1 MFFALITLL
10 SLLAAAGGSGESR
23 WWWLYYPGLEAWKF
37 VNLFIF
43 VLLLVYIARR
53 PMSEAFRARR
63 EGIRR
68 DLMRAQE
75 ERNAALAKLEE
86 VEARL
91 ARLDEEVTIIR
102 AQSAREAA
110 DERER
115 IRQSTEAEIQ
125 KLREQARREVESAGK
140 AARQELREFAAE
152 QSVRLAEEI
161 IRRDMQPEDDARL
174 IKLEIEELGGAG
186 R

>member
-1 MFFALITLL
+1 MLSAFVASLI
-10 SLLAAAGGSGESR
+10 LLASPTGEAP
-23 WWWLYYPGLEAWKF
+23 WWNKPGLELWKF

-43 VLLLVYIARR
+43 LAVLIYILRR
-53 PMSEAFRARR
+53 PLSEAFKARR

-68 DLMRAQE
+68 ELMRAQE

-91 ARLDEEVTIIR
+91 ALLDSEVAGIR
-102 AQSAREAA
+102 EQSVKEAA

-115 IRQSTEAEIQ
+115 IRLATEAEIE
-125 KLREQARREVESAGK
+125 KLREQTRREIESAGK

-152 QSVRLAEEI
+152 QSVRLAEEM
-161 IRRDMQPEDDARL
+161 IRQDMRPEDDARL
-174 IKLEIEELGGAG
+174 ISLEIEELGGA
-186 R
+186 RR

>member
-1 MFFALITLL
+1 MLNPLSAFLILFA
-10 SLLAAAGGSGESR
+10 SEGETH
-23 WWWLYYPGLEAWKF
+23 WWNMPGLEAWKF
-37 VNLFIF
+37 LNLFLFI
-43 VLLLVYIARR
+43 LLLVYFLRR
-53 PMSEAFRARR
+53 PLSDAFKARR

-68 DLMRAQE
+68 ELMRAQE
-75 ERNAALAKLEE
+75 EKNAALAKLEE

-91 ARLDEEVTIIR
+91 SRLDAEVTNIR

-115 IRQSTEAEIQ
+115 IRQATEAEIQ
-125 KLREQARREVESAGK
+125 KLRDQSRREIESAGK
-140 AARQELREFAAE
+140 AARQELRKFAAE

-161 IRRDMQPEDDARL
+161 IRQDMRPEDDIRL
-174 IKLEIEELGGAG
+174 INLEIEELGGAK

>member
-1 MFFALITLL
+1 MFSAFVSSMILFAA
-10 SLLAAAGGSGESR
+10 SGGEAP
-23 WWWLYYPGLEAWKF
+23 WWNKPGLELWKF
-37 VNLFIF
+37 INLFLFI
-43 VLLLVYIARR
+43 LLLLYFLRR
-53 PMSEAFRARR
+53 PLSEAFKARR

-91 ARLDEEVTIIR
+91 ARLDAEVTGIR
-102 AQSAREAA
+102 EQSAKEAA

-115 IRQSTEAEIQ
+115 IRLATEADIE
-125 KLREQARREVESAGK
+125 KLREQSRREIESAGK
-140 AARQELREFAAE
+140 AARQQLREFAAE

-161 IRRDMQPEDDARL
+161 IRKDMRTEDDTRL
-174 IKLEIEELGGAG
+174 ITREIEELGGA
-186 R
+186 RR

>member
-1 MFFALITLL
+1 MFFALKTL
-10 SLLAAAGGSGESR
+10 SFLLASEGSGESR

-37 VNLFIF
+37 VNLFLFI
-43 VLLLVYIARR
+43 LLLLYFLRR
-53 PMSEAFRARR
+53 PLSEAFRARR

-91 ARLDEEVTIIR
+91 SRLDAEVVAIR
-102 AQSAREAA
+102 EQSAREAA

-115 IRQSTEAEIQ
+115 IRLSTEAEIQ
-125 KLREQARREVESAGK
+125 KLRDQSRREIESAGK

-161 IRRDMQPEDDARL
+161 IRQDMRPEDDARL
-174 IKLEIEELGGAG
+174 INLEIEELGGA
-186 R
+186 RR

>member
-1 MFFALITLL
+1 MFSAFVL
-10 SLLAAAGGSGESR
+10 SLIIFAESEGDAP
-23 WWWLYYPGLEAWKF
+23 WWNKPGLEVWKF
-37 VNLFIF
+37 VNLALF
-43 VLLLVYIARR
+43 VLLIFYFLRR
-53 PMSEAFRARR
+53 PLTEAFRARR

-86 VEARL
+86 VNARL
-91 ARLDEEVTIIR
+91 ERLESEVTGIR
-102 AQSAREAA
+102 AQSAKEAA

-115 IRQSTEAEIQ
+115 IRLSTETEIE
-125 KLREQARREVESAGK
+125 KLRQQSRREIESAGK

-161 IRRDMQPEDDARL
+161 IRKDMRPEDDARL
-174 IKLEIEELGGAG
+174 INLEIEELGGAK

>member
-1 MFFALITLL
+1 L
-10 SLLAAAGGSGESR
+10 G
-23 WWWLYYPGLEAWKF
+23 
-37 VNLFIF
+37 
-43 VLLLVYIARR
+43 
-53 PMSEAFRARR
+53 EAFRARR

-91 ARLDEEVTIIR
+91 ARLDAEVEGIR
-102 AQSAREAA
+102 AQSAREAEA
-110 DERER
+110 ERER
-115 IRQSTEAEIQ
+115 IRQASEVEVE
-125 KLREQARREVESAGK
+125 KLREQARREIESAAK
-140 AARQELREFAAE
+140 AARQQLREFTAE

-161 IRRDMQPEDDARL
+161 IRRDMRPEDDTRL
-174 IKLEIEELGGAG
+174 INLEIEELGGAG

>member
-1 MFFALITLL
+1 MLFALNVFSFIAETAE
-10 SLLAAAGGSGESR
+10 AAP
-23 WWWLYYPGLEAWKF
+23 WWNKPGLEFWKF

-43 VLLLVYIARR
+43 VGALVYILRH
-53 PMSEAFRARR
+53 PISEAMRARR

-91 ARLDEEVTIIR
+91 ARLDTEVGSVKEQ
-102 AQSAREAA
+102 AEREAV

-115 IRQSTEAEIQ
+115 IARATEEEAQ
-125 KLREQARREVESAGK
+125 KLRDQARREIESAGK
-140 AARQELREFAAE
+140 AARQELRQYTAE
-152 QSVRLAEEI
+152 QSVRLAEEV
-161 IRRDMQPEDDARL
+161 IRREMRPEDDARIL
-174 IKLEIEELGGAG
+174 SRQVEELGGV
-186 R
+186 RR

>member
-1 MFFALITLL
+1 MFNLIA
-10 SLLAAAGGSGESR
+10 SLILIAGGEGGTP
-23 WWWLYYPGLEAWKF
+23 WWNKPGLEVWKF
-37 VNLFIF
+37 VNLFLF
-43 VLLLVYIARR
+43 VLLLVYILRR
-53 PMSEAFRARR
+53 PLSEAFRARR

-91 ARLDEEVTIIR
+91 ARLDDEVTSLR
-102 AQSAREAA
+102 TQSAKEAA

-115 IRQSTEAEIQ
+115 IRRATEAEIE
-125 KLREQARREVESAGK
+125 KLREQSRREIEGAGK
-140 AARQELREFAAE
+140 AARQELRQFAAE

-161 IRRDMQPEDDARL
+161 IRQDIRPEDDTRL
-174 IKLEIEELGGAG
+174 INLEIEELGGA
-186 R
+186 RR